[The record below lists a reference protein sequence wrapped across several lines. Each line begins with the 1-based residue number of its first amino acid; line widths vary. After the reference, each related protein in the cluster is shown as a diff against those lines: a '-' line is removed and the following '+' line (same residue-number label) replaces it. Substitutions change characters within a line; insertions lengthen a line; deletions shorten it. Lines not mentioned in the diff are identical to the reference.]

1 MGMKRLQGAMAFSS
15 HVFYIPNGSLLYG
28 YSRCDGLFGK
38 PPPHLAPWLGGTP
51 PFGPFI
57 ILNFVTAP
65 TALIYI
71 FLSYFLNYPPLT
83 NSTTGTS
90 YSIADRFQH
99 ERANSLA
106 ETLH

>member
-1 MGMKRLQGAMAFSS
+1 MSFISQMGLYYTDIAVVTACS
-15 HVFYIPNGSLLYG
+15 GS
-28 YSRCDGLFGK
+28 R
-38 PPPHLAPWLGGTP
+38 PPHLAPWLGGTP

-71 FLSYFLNYPPLT
+71 FLSYFLDYPPLT

-90 YSIADRFQH
+90 YTIADRFQH